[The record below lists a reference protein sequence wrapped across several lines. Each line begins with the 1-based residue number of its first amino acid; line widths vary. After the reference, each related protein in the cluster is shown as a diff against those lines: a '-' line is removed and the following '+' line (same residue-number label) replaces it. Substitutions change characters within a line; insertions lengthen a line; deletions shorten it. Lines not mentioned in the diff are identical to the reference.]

1 LFKIMDIYK
10 IFGILGLI
18 LISIGVITQKK
29 NEDLFYIFGGM
40 ALLVYSIYIGDYI
53 FVILQVIFTISA
65 IYHFLKLKSKH
76 K

>member
-1 LFKIMDIYK
+1 MDIYK